1 MYVTLDTVGEKIN
14 VLECFN
20 RAVENTQLKHRKEN
34 GKYSQKKK
42 KIDIEYVT
50 KKVSQYPVKFLIYVE
65 FKYVTKMF
73 KVLSRR
79 VSVLHSWHYL
89 GINKSIIYFAVL
101 KKKKKRILVLITAW
115 RPCFHSGNISTQPR
129 TILFFFF

>member
-101 KKKKKRILVLITAW
+101 CVPSCVRLFETLWTVVRQAPLPMGFPWQRIL
-115 RPCFHSGNISTQPR
+115 N
-129 TILFFFF
+129 

>member
-65 FKYVTKMF
+65 FKYGRG
-73 KVLSRR
+73 LSSGQRQRGPERGRNWPR
-79 VSVLHSWHYL
+79 VARCL
-89 GINKSIIYFAVL
+89 GGPGWGQGVQA
-101 KKKKKRILVLITAW
+101 RAAHC
-115 RPCFHSGNISTQPR
+115 PCVFCTCR
-129 TILFFFF
+129 T